1 MKKLIAMILSAVL
14 VLGLCACG
22 GNAQEDEQVITRATE
37 AATAP
42 AAPVETEAVSEAAEA
57 KFADFQFEGKEL
69 NVGSQFDPSVL
80 PEANSVYQVPSC
92 AIEGTDNVYSYDL
105 FEITAY
111 DDGTNELIYSIY
123 FMTPDVQTPEGLA
136 LGDEMA
142 KMVQL
147 YGENY
152 EQVGTAC
159 NYYCGDAML
168 SVLVQ
173 NDVVISIEYKMV
185 TE

>member
-37 AATAP
+37 AATTP
-42 AAPVETEAVSEAAEA
+42 AAPAETEAVSEAEEA

-69 NVGSQFDPSVL
+69 NVGEEFDPAAL

-92 AIEGTDNVYSYDL
+92 AIEGTDNVYSYDH

-111 DDGTNELIYSIY
+111 DDGTCERIYSIF
-123 FMTPDVQTPEGLA
+123 FMSPDVKTSEGLA
-136 LGDEMA
+136 LGDGLDQVLA
-142 KMVQL
+142 L

-152 EQVGTAC
+152 EQVGTAY
-159 NYYCGDAML
+159 NYYYGDAVL
-168 SVLVQ
+168 SILVQ
-173 NDVVISIEYKMV
+173 NDVVISIEYKWM
-185 TE
+185 TA